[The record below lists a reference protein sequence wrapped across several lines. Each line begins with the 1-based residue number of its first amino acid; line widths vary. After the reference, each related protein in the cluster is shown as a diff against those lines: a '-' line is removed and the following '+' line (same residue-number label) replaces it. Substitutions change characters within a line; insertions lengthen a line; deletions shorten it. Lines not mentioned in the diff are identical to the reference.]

1 MTTNDTITTA
11 DRIAMLVGGGL
22 IFLGVVVLGFVNT
35 ILGAPTTVVL
45 EDGQIVAEPVI
56 SPEIRA
62 AVLALGLLVWLG
74 YVVYKL
80 SSTPSSEVD
89 GHPTA
94 VET

>member
-1 MTTNDTITTA
+1 MSNDTLTVA

-22 IFLGVVVLGFVNT
+22 MILGIVVLGFINT
-35 ILGAPTTVVL
+35 ILGAPTTVVM
-45 EDGQIVAEPVI
+45 EDGQIVAEPAI

-62 AVLALGLLVWLG
+62 MIVALGLLVWLG

-80 SSTPSSEVD
+80 FSTPSSEVE

-94 VET
+94 VES